1 MQNLCTPWLPQR
13 LNVAYLWKLCIFTW
27 RIDTLSYSTDQALK
41 FMSMA
46 PSSSSPIP
54 AGATMLSTPFGRS
67 QHKRKLQAPRARPNQ
82 SRRQSFHQSVQ
93 PVTNSSKL
101 GEVEDRF
108 INANQSD
115 SMIWRFGTKLPSC
128 INYFGKPVKRTSQW
142 NCSTFRLQNTTA
154 AWFCCLLTTSYLLI
168 TASCEAPWQCC
179 HHVQTI
185 RSELRP
191 LLPSRDLKI
200 CQFHPILTL
209 IEWFHALSGPSI
221 CAFKNLQQH
230 APQYSGPASK
240 TQWHSNTCNPC
251 SKRCHIMCCENTWQ
265 SSWSMA
271 QLLADTC
278 WQEPAIGLEDHAMD
292 KAQLLW
298 MPPQQRFGHS
308 ACPKLLLRLAWL
320 R

>member
-1 MQNLCTPWLPQR
+1 
-13 LNVAYLWKLCIFTW
+13 
-27 RIDTLSYSTDQALK
+27 
-41 FMSMA
+41 MA

-128 INYFGKPVKRTSQW
+128 INYFGKPVKRTSRW

-209 IEWFHALSGPSI
+209 IEWFHALSGHSI
-221 CAFKNLQQH
+221 
-230 APQYSGPASK
+230 
-240 TQWHSNTCNPC
+240 
-251 SKRCHIMCCENTWQ
+251 
-265 SSWSMA
+265 
-271 QLLADTC
+271 
-278 WQEPAIGLEDHAMD
+278 
-292 KAQLLW
+292 
-298 MPPQQRFGHS
+298 
-308 ACPKLLLRLAWL
+308 
-320 R
+320 